1 MLDSLM
7 VRYLMS
13 QSDAGSE
20 QLQGSPDISLWWL
33 LSSSLIRASALYHG
47 IRLHHPA
54 AAAVASTRSLRPTR
68 PETHGINYEAALW
81 QHIKNRWWN
90 VPVPADSVTAV
101 IYSFFLICKLC
112 LIKAVLWAEWW
123 QRSSPKNFSKWDFN
137 WENTMSVLIETLR
150 RNRPCEIWGR
160 DSNFTKE
167 NTGSR
172 SDVDLVSDL
181 QGWFHRGS

>member
-1 MLDSLM
+1 MM
-7 VRYLMS
+7 AS
-13 QSDAGSE
+13 Q
-20 QLQGSPDISLWWL
+20 LVFNQGRCIISWL
-33 LSSSLIRASALYHG
+33 PPPPPRC
-47 IRLHHPA
+47 
-54 AAAVASTRSLRPTR
+54 SLRPTR
-68 PETHGINYEAALW
+68 PETRGINYEAALW